1 MSSLASAQKIVRLDP
16 IEGADLIVK
25 ATILG
30 WEIVVK
36 KDEFKVGDLAAYIQ
50 IDTVVP
56 EIEQFEFLR
65 ERQFRV
71 RTIKLRKQISQG
83 LVVPL
88 PAGKWAEGDDLTDAL
103 GVKKFEKGGEVP
115 GIQPRKP
122 KVWYKRLWYV
132 LKYNY
137 LVKLFPGM
145 KTFNRNRFPTNLV
158 PITDEERIQNI
169 PSVLERYKGKVFVVS
184 EKLDGSSITI
194 IHERSWT
201 GKSKYRICSR
211 RFELFNT
218 KNEWHGVFESTKF
231 AGHIQALVGYFKT
244 SKIIIQGEFI
254 GAPQGNRYG
263 LEQNE
268 IRLFNIYVD
277 GKRLM
282 QNKFLQACHDLWIPD
297 CPFIGMGPLEHIR
310 GVDLPT
316 ILASA
321 EGKSALNKA
330 VEREGLVFRCVED
343 GLSFKVISNKYL
355 LKNNE

>member
-1 MSSLASAQKIVRLDP
+1 MSNLASAQKIIRLDP
-16 IEGADLIVK
+16 IDGADLIEK
-25 ATILG
+25 ATVLG

-36 KDEFKVGDLAAYIQ
+36 KGEFKEGDLVAYIQ

-56 EIEQFEFLR
+56 ETEQFEFLR

-88 PAGKWAEGDDLTDAL
+88 PAGSWSEGDDLTEVL

-115 GIQPRKP
+115 GVMPRKP
-122 KVWYKRLWYV
+122 KVWYKKLWYI
-132 LKYNY
+132 LKYQY

-169 PSVLERYKGKVFVVS
+169 PSILERYKGKVFVVS

-194 IHERSWT
+194 IHERRWN
-201 GKSKYRICSR
+201 GKSRYRVCSR

-218 KNEWHGVFESTKF
+218 KNEWHGVFEDTKF
-231 AGHIQALVGYFKT
+231 ANHIQQLTKRFKT
-244 SKIIIQGEFI
+244 PNIIVQGEFV

-263 LEQNE
+263 LERNE

-277 GKRLM
+277 GERLK
-282 QNKFLQACHDLWIPD
+282 QDTFYRACLVHNIPS
-297 CPFIGMGPLEHIR
+297 CPYLGHNVMDF
-310 GVDLPT
+310 DLPK
-316 ILASA
+316 ILNYA
-321 EGKSALNKA
+321 EGRSDLNDRI
-330 VEREGLVFRCVED
+330 EREGVVFRCIED

>member
-1 MSSLASAQKIVRLDP
+1 MSNLASAQKIISLDP

-25 ATILG
+25 ATVLG

-36 KDEFKVGDLAAYIQ
+36 KDEFKVGDLVAYIQ

-56 EIEQFEFLR
+56 ETEQFEFLR
-65 ERQFRV
+65 ERNFRV

-88 PAGKWAEGDDLTDAL
+88 PAGNWGEGDDLTEAL
-103 GVKKFEKGGEVP
+103 GIRKFEKGGEVP
-115 GIQPRKP
+115 GVQPRKP
-122 KVWYKRLWYV
+122 KVWYKKWWYI
-132 LKYNY
+132 LKYSC
-137 LVKLFPGM
+137 LVKVFPGL

-169 PSVLERYKGKVFVVS
+169 PGVLQRYMGKSFVVS

-194 IHERSWT
+194 IHERKWN
-201 GKSKYRICSR
+201 GKSRYRVCSR

-218 KNEWHGVFESTKF
+218 KNEWHQVFFSSNF
-231 AGHIQALVGYFKT
+231 ANHLQALVTHFKT
-244 SKIIIQGEFI
+244 PHVVVQGEFI

-263 LEQNE
+263 LKENE
-268 IRLFNIYVD
+268 IRLFNIYID
-277 GKRLM
+277 GERLT
-282 QNKFLQACHDLWIPD
+282 QDRFYDACNKLEIPCCPYLGQTLLCHDLPS
-297 CPFIGMGPLEHIR
+297 
-310 GVDLPT
+310 
-316 ILASA
+316 ILLYA
-321 EGKSALNKA
+321 EAKSTLNKA
-330 VEREGLVFRCVED
+330 VEREGVVFRCIED